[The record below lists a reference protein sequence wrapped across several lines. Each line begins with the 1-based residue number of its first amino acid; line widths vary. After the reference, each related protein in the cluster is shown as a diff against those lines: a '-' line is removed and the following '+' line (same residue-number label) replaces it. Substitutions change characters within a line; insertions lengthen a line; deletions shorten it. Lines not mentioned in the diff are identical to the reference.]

1 MIFTSRTE
9 ISEDDRQNL
18 DNLTKMFPYI
28 WDFKSRVI
36 FGLLFLIIAKFAT
49 VAVPV
54 LLKDIVD
61 SLNSENTL
69 LILPLALLIAY
80 GSLRLTTA
88 FFSELRDVLFA
99 KVRYHAVYK
108 ISVRVLDHLHK
119 MSLRFHLE
127 RQTGSIIRDLERGT
141 QSFEFLFQDLL

>member
-1 MIFTSRTE
+1 MPFTTRTE
-9 ISEDDRQNL
+9 TPEQDRQNL
-18 DNLTKMFPYI
+18 DNLLKMFPYI

-36 FGLLFLIIAKFAT
+36 FGLLFLIIAKLAT

-69 LILPLALLIAY
+69 LILPLGLLIAY
-80 GSLRLTTA
+80 GSLKLTTA

-108 ISVRVLDHLHK
+108 L
-119 MSLRFHLE
+119 SLIH
-127 RQTGSIIRDLERGT
+127 I
-141 QSFEFLFQDLL
+141 